1 MSIPAFIRSLGN
13 AGAVAN
19 SQRAIDERVDA
30 ERRVDA
36 MAARLATAIE
46 LRRSA

>member
-19 SQRAIDERVDA
+19 TQQAIDERVSA

-36 MAARLATAIE
+36 MVARLATAVE
-46 LRRSA
+46 LRHTA

>member
-1 MSIPAFIRSLGN
+1 MSIAAFIRSLGN

-19 SQRAIDERVDA
+19 SQQAIAERESA

-36 MAARLATAIE
+36 MVARLASREE
-46 LRRSA
+46 LRRRA

>member
-13 AGAVAN
+13 VGALAN
-19 SQRAIDERVDA
+19 SQRAIDERVSA

-36 MAARLATAIE
+36 MVARLVTAAE